1 MIPKSIIL
9 YNDLI
14 RILVDKSN
22 MLIRKYPKRKIYQPL
37 LTNYKYMLYIYV
49 CVYTHILKN
58 SFVCKHYKITV

>member
-49 CVYTHILKN
+49 CVYTHI
-58 SFVCKHYKITV
+58 

>member
-22 MLIRKYPKRKIYQPL
+22 MLIRK
-37 LTNYKYMLYIYV
+37 YKYMLYIYV